1 MSCMRFLMLVMAFAA
16 TTWSN
21 CQAAGSYQT
30 KPPFPKE
37 VVTAGIAPTVTVP
50 NISARDLV
58 GGCGCLIEC
67 RFGRLAVEIDRIQG
81 LGDDRRDLGPFRVRR
96 QRSRLVDQL
105 PGMPNFAPERQ
116 AAKET
121 S

>member
-58 GGCGCLIEC
+58 GGCGRGRIRDPQTHSC
-67 RFGRLAVEIDRIQG
+67 R
-81 LGDDRRDLGPFRVRR
+81 GPADIR
-96 QRSRLVDQL
+96 
-105 PGMPNFAPERQ
+105 
-116 AAKET
+116 
-121 S
+121 